1 MSNKSVTK
9 APSSH
14 NFAQFLLDHGFL
26 NEDRFEKLV
35 QKLGAKYGGNGE
47 HASPQQVS
55 DLMLDQ
61 KILDE
66 EDVAKA
72 RAAFLNLPYIDLR
85 KLNIPQ
91 QVLAIIPEESRTFYG
106 MVPYE
111 LKGND
116 LKVALEDPSN
126 IQALEAL
133 EFLGQKA
140 NFQIHIYLGS
150 HASIGTALKGSK
162 NLSVVVG
169 EALEDI
175 QKTEDVELA
184 AHSTVES
191 IEKRSVTE
199 SNSVMAADEAPII
212 KIVDVI
218 LSNAIEAH
226 ASDIHIEPSE
236 TDVRVRYRIDGILHT
251 SLRLPRNVLSAIVS
265 RIKILSNLKIEEQ
278 RLPQDGRFHAEFGS
292 ASVDLRVSTLPLMH
306 GEKIV
311 MRILDKTTSVPTLE
325 QLGIRGQA
333 LAWVMENIKKT
344 HGVFLI
350 TGPTG
355 SGKSTTL
362 YSILSLRNTNEVNI
376 VTLEDPVEYFME
388 GVNQSQI
395 NPDIGLTFAS
405 GLRSILRQDPNIVM
419 VGEIRDEET
428 AELAIHAALTGHLV
442 FSTLHTNNAV
452 GAIPRL
458 ANMGI
463 EQFLLSASVN
473 LIMAQRLV
481 RKLCENCKKPT
492 TLSSLLKE
500 EVDKAIKTVPKDYLD
515 KIDLK
520 AYKTY
525 EAVGCKECGDIGY
538 KGRMGIFE
546 VMPMMDEFQD
556 ILFQKEAAHKIYELT
571 SKFGMI
577 TMKQDGIVKVLRG
590 ETTMDEIIRVTTE

>member
-1 MSNKSVTK
+1 MADKSVTK
-9 APSSH
+9 TPAS
-14 NFAQFLLDHGFL
+14 NFSKFLLDHGFVK
-26 NEDRFEKLV
+26 EASFEQLQ
-35 QKLGAKYGGNGE
+35 QKLTAKYGGDGST
-47 HASPQQVS
+47 ATPQQVA
-55 DLMLDQ
+55 DLILEQ

-72 RAAFLNLPYIDLR
+72 RAAFLNLPYVDLR
-85 KLNIPQ
+85 STTISQ
-91 QVLAIIPEESRTFYG
+91 EVLTIIPEESRTFYK
-106 MVPYE
+106 MIPYE
-111 LKGND
+111 LVGNN

-140 NFQIHIYLGS
+140 NYQVHIYLGS
-150 HASIGTALKGSK
+150 KSSISASLKGHK

-175 QKTEDVELA
+175 QKSEEKDILSQEVITPVKKSPE
-184 AHSTVES
+184 AHAGE
-191 IEKRSVTE
+191 
-199 SNSVMAADEAPII
+199 EAPII

-218 LSNAIEAH
+218 LSNAISAD

-236 TDVRVRYRIDGILHT
+236 NDVRVRYRIDGILHT
-251 SLRLPRNVLSAIVS
+251 SLRLPRSVLSAIVS

-278 RLPQDGRFHAEFGS
+278 RLPQDGRFHAEFGKE
-292 ASVDLRVSTLPLMH
+292 SVDLRVSTLPLMY

-325 QLGIRGQA
+325 QLGIRG
-333 LAWVMENIKKT
+333 LGLKWVLENIKKT

-376 VTLEDPVEYFME
+376 VTLEDPVEYFIA

-428 AELAIHAALTGHLV
+428 AELGIHAALTGHLV
-442 FSTLHTNNAV
+442 FSTLHTNNAA

-458 ANMGI
+458 TNMGI
-463 EQFLLSASVN
+463 EEFLLSASVN

-492 TLSSLLKE
+492 TLSPI
-500 EVDKAIKTVPKDYLD
+500 VKAEIDTAMKNVPKEYLD
-515 KIDLK
+515 KIDLNK
-520 AYKTY
+520 YTTY

-538 KGRMGIFE
+538 KGRMGIYE
-546 VMPMMDEFQD
+546 VLPMLDELQQV
-556 ILFQKEAAHKIYELT
+556 LFSKQPAHKIYEQAA
-571 SKFGMI
+571 KVGMI
-577 TMKQDGIVKVLRG
+577 TMKQDGILKVIRG

>member
-1 MSNKSVTK
+1 MENKSVTK
-9 APSSH
+9 TPSS
-14 NFAQFLLDHGFL
+14 NFSQFLLEHGFI
-26 NEDRFEKLV
+26 NEDRFEKMI
-35 QKLGAKYGGNGE
+35 QKLAAKYGGKGDQ
-47 HASPQQVS
+47 ASPQEVT
-55 DLMLDQ
+55 DLVLDQ

-72 RAAFLNLPYIDLR
+72 RAAFLNLPYVDLR
-85 KLNIPQ
+85 NVNISQ
-91 QVLAIIPEESRTFYG
+91 QVLAIIPEESRTFYR
-106 MVPYE
+106 MIPYE
-111 LKGND
+111 LKGTD
-116 LKVALEDPSN
+116 LKVALEDPSH

-140 NFQIHIYLGS
+140 NYQIHIYLGS
-150 HASIGTALKGSK
+150 HSSIGTALKGSK

-169 EALEDI
+169 AALEDI
-175 QKTEDVELA
+175 QKTEEVEQAANYDVRDELKK
-184 AHSTVES
+184 T
-191 IEKRSVTE
+191 
-199 SNSVMAADEAPII
+199 ADEAAAEDAPII

-218 LSNAIEAH
+218 LSNAIEAS

-236 TDVRVRYRIDGILHT
+236 NDVRVRYRIDGILHT
-251 SLRLPRNVLSAIVS
+251 SLRLPRNVLNAIVS

-292 ASVDLRVSTLPLMH
+292 NSVDLRVSTLPLMH

-311 MRILDKTTSVPTLE
+311 MRILDKTTSVPTLD
-325 QLGIRGQA
+325 QLGLRGKG
-333 LAWVMENIKKT
+333 LEWVMENIKKT

-362 YSILSLRNTNEVNI
+362 YSILSLRNSSDVNI

-481 RKLCENCKKPT
+481 RKLCETCKKPT
-492 TLSSLLKE
+492 TLTDLVKKE
-500 EVDKAIKTVPKDYLD
+500 IDIAMKTVPKDYLD

-520 AYKTY
+520 NYKAF

-546 VMPMMDEFQD
+546 VMPMMNEFQE
-556 ILFQKEAAHKIYELT
+556 ILFAKKPAHEIYELT
-571 SKFGMI
+571 VKYGMI